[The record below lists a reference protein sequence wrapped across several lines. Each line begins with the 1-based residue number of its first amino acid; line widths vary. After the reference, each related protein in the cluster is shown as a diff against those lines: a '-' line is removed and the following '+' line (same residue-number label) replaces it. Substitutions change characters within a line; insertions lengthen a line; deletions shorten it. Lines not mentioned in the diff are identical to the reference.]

1 MNTEEKKELESL
13 REEVNRLREEVA
25 TERQDKIKAEKVR
38 KKVGSFALPVFF
50 RTFAAHKNKRL

>member
-1 MNTEEKKELESL
+1 
-13 REEVNRLREEVA
+13 VA
-25 TERQDKIKAEKVR
+25 HAGTHGTTTERQDEIKEEKVR

>member
-38 KKVGSFALPVFF
+38 KKVGRFCTSGFF
-50 RTFAAHKNKRL
+50 SYFCST